1 VKLRGKVGPKG
12 QAVIPK
18 EIREVLGIEP
28 GSEVLFEMTEGGVI
42 LKKYSEKSGAQELAN
57 VIPRKEKL
65 RREADFKRL
74 MLSEARERWST

>member
-1 VKLRGKVGPKG
+1 
-12 QAVIPK
+12 
-18 EIREVLGIEP
+18 
-28 GSEVLFEMTEGGVI
+28 
-42 LKKYSEKSGAQELAN
+42 